1 MHFVLLKRKR
11 ENDLKYCLHLKRF
24 YLTRVGDMGSLGS
37 IQVNTVL
44 KDPRRV
50 SMNSAWENL

>member
-1 MHFVLLKRKR
+1 MKFVLLKGKR
-11 ENDLKYCLHLKRF
+11 ENDLKNCLHLKRF
-24 YLTRVGDMGSLGS
+24 YFGDMGSLGS